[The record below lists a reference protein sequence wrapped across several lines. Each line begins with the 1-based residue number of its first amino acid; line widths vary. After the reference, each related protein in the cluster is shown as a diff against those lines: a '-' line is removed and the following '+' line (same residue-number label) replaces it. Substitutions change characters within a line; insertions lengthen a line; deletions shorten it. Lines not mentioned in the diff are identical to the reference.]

1 VVLLCAGMLFVR
13 NLQRATTVDPGF
25 DVDHT
30 VRANMHV
37 VPELYPPSKRP
48 QLIETALERL
58 RALPGI
64 QSASIASVVP
74 LAGNL
79 ISMND
84 WITDINADVVHVDAR
99 FNEVGPD
106 YFRTLQIPMLQG
118 REFLATDRTG
128 APRVVVLNQSMARRL
143 FGTASPIGHRI
154 RKKTGQP
161 FLVVGVARDSKV
173 SSIGEDGAS
182 AFYQSYSQTDGS
194 SSDQSDLHFVIR
206 AAASAEGAVMAATH
220 VLAQL
225 EPSSTLDVKP
235 LRDNLQNAMTPSR
248 ISAAVLSAIGLLAL
262 FLASTGLYGL
272 LLYSVTRRTREIGV
286 RIALGATRANILRLV
301 VGESA
306 TLVCGGIAIGL
317 TIALFAVRPLA
328 MFLIAGIRPVDAAS
342 FVAVATVLFL
352 VAGLATIVPALRA
365 LRADPMTA
373 LRYE

>member
-1 VVLLCAGMLFVR
+1 
-13 NLQRATTVDPGF
+13 
-25 DVDHT
+25 
-30 VRANMHV
+30 
-37 VPELYPPSKRP
+37 
-48 QLIETALERL
+48 
-58 RALPGI
+58 
-64 QSASIASVVP
+64 
-74 LAGNL
+74 
-79 ISMND
+79 
-84 WITDINADVVHVDAR
+84 
-99 FNEVGPD
+99 
-106 YFRTLQIPMLQG
+106 
-118 REFLATDRTG
+118 
-128 APRVVVLNQSMARRL
+128 
-143 FGTASPIGHRI
+143 
-154 RKKTGQP
+154 
-161 FLVVGVARDSKV
+161 
-173 SSIGEDGAS
+173 
-182 AFYQSYSQTDGS
+182 
-194 SSDQSDLHFVIR
+194 
-206 AAASAEGAVMAATH
+206 MAATH